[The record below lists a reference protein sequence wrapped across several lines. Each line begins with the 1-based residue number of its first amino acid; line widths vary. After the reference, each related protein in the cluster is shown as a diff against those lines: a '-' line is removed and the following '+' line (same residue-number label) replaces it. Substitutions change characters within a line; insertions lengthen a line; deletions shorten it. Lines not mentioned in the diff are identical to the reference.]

1 MRVPLSWLC
10 DFAPFL
16 DGLGRLGA
24 ESDPARVLADTFDDL
39 GMVVEGIEV
48 VGEGL
53 GGVVAARVIDI
64 AAIPKADR
72 IRRVM
77 VDAGD
82 PEPVQVVCGAWN
94 FAVGDIVPLARV
106 GAVLPGDFEIAER
119 KMKGVASYGMLCSGR
134 ELGLS
139 QDGAGIMIL
148 DGSPPVGVPLAK
160 VLGVEADVVFDLAI
174 EANRPDAMCMAGVA
188 RDAAAR
194 LGLPFAI
201 PERLPAPGGEVAV
214 TRATPAP
221 GGEVAVTRATPA
233 PGGEVAVTPNVEE
246 LASLVVES
254 VDLCP
259 DMLVR
264 VLTGVEVGPSPHWL
278 ARRLTLAGM
287 RPINSVVDASNY
299 VMLELGQPTHPYDL
313 DQLAGRG
320 LVVRQAGPGEVVAT
334 LDGVERRLGEG
345 GGGVA
350 PVQDC
355 VIGDAEGGLVGIAG
369 IMGGSSSEISDDT
382 TRVLLEVAYFTPMAI
397 ARTSRRLG
405 LRTEASVRFERGT
418 DPEGLERAADRFCQL
433 VGSIASAGVAPGTLR
448 GGRGAPPR
456 RQVVV
461 RTARVNA
468 MLGSDLDD
476 AAVASYLGPIGF
488 EVERLTPGQ
497 SSVTVPGFRPD
508 TTREIDVIEEVA
520 RHHGYSKLARRV
532 PSPPQVGGL
541 TRYQADRRRVG
552 WVLTGL
558 GANEAWTPTL
568 LGPGDHDRAGM
579 PGNEVRL
586 ANPMVQAESILRR
599 ALLPGLLR
607 AIAFNQDRRNGQVR
621 FFEIGQVF
629 QAPAPGEDRPRE
641 GESLAVALAWPSD
654 DAATAVTAWRR
665 LAGAMHLG
673 HVDLV
678 GDAWPGLHP
687 GRSARL
693 VLGGQ
698 TVGGVGEVDPDVAE
712 AFGLAGRRIGYFE
725 CDLTGVLA
733 RSPEVA
739 QARPVS
745 AFPSAD
751 IDLAFEVDV
760 SIAAGVIEDTLIRAG
775 GDLLVDLELFDVYR
789 GPPVPD
795 GHRSL
800 AWRLRLCSLERTL
813 TEADVAGTR
822 QALIEA
828 VESTH
833 GAHLRG

>member
-16 DGLGRLGA
+16 DGPGRSDA
-24 ESDPARVLADTFDDL
+24 ESDPARLLAETFDDL

-77 VDAGD
+77 VDAGG

-94 FAVGDIVPLARV
+94 FAVGDMVPLARV
-106 GAVLPGDFEIAER
+106 GAVLPGNFQIAER
-119 KMKGVASYGMLCSGR
+119 NMKGVASHGMLCSGR

-139 QDGAGIMIL
+139 QDGAGIMVL
-148 DGSPPVGVPLAK
+148 DGSPSVGAPLVE
-160 VLGVEADVVFDLAI
+160 VLGIEADVVFDLAI

-201 PERLPAPGGEVAV
+201 PEGLPDPGGEVGI
-214 TRATPAP
+214 TRGATVP
-221 GGEVAVTRATPA
+221 GDEA
-233 PGGEVAVTPNVEE
+233 AVTPKAAE

-259 DMLVR
+259 EMVVR
-264 VLTGVEVGPSPHWL
+264 VLTGVEVGPSPGWL

-313 DQLAGRG
+313 DQLGGRG
-320 LVVRQAGPGEVVAT
+320 LVVRQARPGEVMVT
-334 LDGVERRLGEG
+334 LDGVQRRLGEG
-345 GGGVA
+345 RDGTS
-350 PVQDC
+350 VQDC
-355 VIGDAEGGLVGIAG
+355 VIGDAEGVLVGIAG
-369 IMGGSSSEISDDT
+369 IMGGSSSEISEDT
-382 TRVLLEVAYFTPMAI
+382 NRVLLEVAHFTPMAI
-397 ARTSRRLG
+397 ARTSKRLG
-405 LRTEASVRFERGT
+405 LRTEASARFERGT

-433 VGSIASAGVAPGTLR
+433 ARSIASAGVASGTLR
-448 GGRGAPPR
+448 DGLGPPPR
-456 RQVVV
+456 REVVV

-488 EVERLTPGQ
+488 KVEALAPGR
-497 SSVTVPGFRPD
+497 SRVTVPGFRPD

-541 TRYQADRRRVG
+541 TRYQTDRRRVG

-579 PGNEVRL
+579 PGSEVRL

-621 FFEIGQVF
+621 FFEIGHVF
-629 QAPAPGEDRPRE
+629 HASAPGEGRPRE
-641 GESLAVALAWPSD
+641 DENLAVALAWPSD

-665 LAGAMHLG
+665 LAAAMHLG
-673 HVDLV
+673 QVDLV

-693 VLGGQ
+693 VLRGQ

-725 CDLTGVLA
+725 CDLVEVLA
-733 RSPEVA
+733 QSPEA
-739 QARPVS
+739 AHARPVS

-760 SIAAGVIEDTLIRAG
+760 SIAAGTIEGTLIRAG

-789 GPPVPD
+789 GPPVPP
-795 GHRSL
+795 GSRSL

-813 TEADVAGTR
+813 TEADVARTR
-822 QALIEA
+822 QVLIDA
-828 VESTH
+828 VESAH
-833 GAHLRG
+833 GAHLRS